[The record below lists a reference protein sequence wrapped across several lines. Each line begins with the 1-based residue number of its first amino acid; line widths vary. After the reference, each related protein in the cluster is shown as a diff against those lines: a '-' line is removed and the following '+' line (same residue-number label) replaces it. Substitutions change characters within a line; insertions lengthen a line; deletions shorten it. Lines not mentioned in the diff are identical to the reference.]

1 MASQA
6 IDKCNTE
13 AGAESAL
20 KELDT
25 FVKTAEQ
32 LKLENPRDFRQN
44 YGEVLT
50 NDVTVSCIRKCYVIS
65 CLFGTFEQPLLSY
78 GYLM

>member
-13 AGAESAL
+13 SGAESAL
-20 KELDT
+20 KELDV
-25 FVKTAEQ
+25 FVATAEQ

-50 NDVTVSCIRKCYVIS
+50 SDVTVSYIRK
-65 CLFGTFEQPLLSY
+65 LRP
-78 GYLM
+78 